1 MLTLTAILDDLLSA
15 TVFTS
20 PKHRTAR
27 GPRKHR
33 STYVPA

>member
-20 PKHRTAR
+20 PKHRSVR
-27 GPRKHR
+27 GPRRHR
-33 STYVPA
+33 ATYIAA